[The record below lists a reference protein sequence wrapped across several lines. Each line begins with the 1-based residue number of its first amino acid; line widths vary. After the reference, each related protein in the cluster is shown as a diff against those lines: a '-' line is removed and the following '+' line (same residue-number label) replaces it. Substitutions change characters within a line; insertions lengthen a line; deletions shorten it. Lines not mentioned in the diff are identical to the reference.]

1 MPDMEK
7 PDKPVK
13 ISIVGA
19 GKMGEAIIAGLL
31 SSGVYKPGDL
41 KAYDISPTRRRYI
54 KETYRVECPEIVEE
68 ALENAEIIFVAVKPK
83 DIATALSAI
92 SPHLKPETVVVSIAA
107 GVPISEIEKHLPENT
122 QVVRVMPNLACRV
135 REGMLV
141 YTPSPYVKPEN
152 LDKTVKVLGLLGRVV
167 RLGEEY
173 LNLATGLV
181 GSGPAYI
188 YLVIEALADAGV
200 RMGLPKDIS
209 LILAAQTTL
218 GAAKMVLETGEHP
231 AKLKDMVATPGGTT
245 VEGLLELEERAV
257 RAAFISAVSKAAEKA
272 GKLKTR

>member
-1 MPDMEK
+1 MEEQ
-7 PDKPVK
+7 DKPVK
-13 ISIVGA
+13 VSVVGA

-31 SSGVYKPGDL
+31 SSGVYKPSDL
-41 KAYDISPTRRRYI
+41 KAYDISPMRRRYI
-54 KETYRVECPEIVEE
+54 NDTYGVRCPETVEE
-68 ALENAEIIFVAVKPK
+68 ALENAEIVFVAVKPK
-83 DIATALSAI
+83 DMASALSSI

-107 GVPISEIEKHLPENT
+107 GVPISHIEEHLPEGT

-135 REGMLV
+135 REAMLV
-141 YTPSPYVKPEN
+141 YAPSARVKPEN
-152 LDKTVKVLGLLGRVV
+152 LDKTVRILGLLGRTV
-167 RLGEEY
+167 RLREEY

-200 RMGLPKDIS
+200 RMGLPKDIA
-209 LILAAQTTL
+209 LTLAAQTTL

-272 GKLKTR
+272 ERLKSR

>member
-1 MPDMEK
+1 MEER
-7 PDKPVK
+7 DKPVK
-13 ISIVGA
+13 VSVVGA

-31 SSGVYKPGDL
+31 SSGAYKPGDL
-41 KAYDISPTRRRYI
+41 KAYDISPLRRRYI
-54 KETYRVECPEIVEE
+54 SETYGVECPETVDE
-68 ALENAEIIFVAVKPK
+68 ALEDAEIVFVAVKPK
-83 DIATALSAI
+83 DMASALSAI
-92 SPHLKPETVVVSIAA
+92 SPHLRPETVVVSIAA
-107 GVPISEIEKHLPENT
+107 GVPISYVEEHLPENT

-141 YTPSPYVKPEN
+141 YTPSTRVKSEN
-152 LDKTVKVLGLLGRVV
+152 LDKTVRVLGLLGRTV

-188 YLVIEALADAGV
+188 YLVIDALADAGV
-200 RMGLPKDIS
+200 RMGLPKD
-209 LILAAQTTL
+209 LALTLAAQTTL

-272 GKLKTR
+272 GRLKTR

>member
-1 MPDMEK
+1 MEK
-7 PDKPVK
+7 TDKPVK
-13 ISIVGA
+13 VSIVGA

-31 SSGVYKPGDL
+31 SSGVYKSSDL
-41 KAYDISPTRRRYI
+41 KAYDISPARRRYI
-54 KETYRVECPEIVEE
+54 KETYGVECPEDVGE
-68 ALENAEIIFVAVKPK
+68 ALRDAGIVFIAVKPK
-83 DIATALSAI
+83 DVSSALSAI
-92 SPHLKPETVVVSIAA
+92 SPHLKPETVVVSVAA
-107 GVPISEIEKHLPENT
+107 GVSISLIESHLPENA
-122 QVVRVMPNLACRV
+122 QVIRVMPNLACRV
-135 REGMLV
+135 GEGMLV
-141 YTPSPYVKPEN
+141 YAPSRHVKPES
-152 LDKTVKVLGLLGRVV
+152 LDKTVKVLNYLGRVL
-167 RLGEEY
+167 RLEEEY

-209 LILAAQTTL
+209 ITLAAQTTL

-272 GKLKTR
+272 ARLKT